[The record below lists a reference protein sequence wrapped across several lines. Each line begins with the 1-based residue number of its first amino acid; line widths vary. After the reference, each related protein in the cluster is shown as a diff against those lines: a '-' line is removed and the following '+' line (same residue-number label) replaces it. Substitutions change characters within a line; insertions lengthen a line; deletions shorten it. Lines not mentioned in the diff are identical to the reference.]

1 MKTIQLTPR
10 QRKEIGER
18 RRQAQDRRVYQ
29 RLSAVLWSDDGRTRE
44 EIARLVGVSTRQV
57 GQWLRIFRNKGLDEL
72 GTLHYQGDPGRLGP
86 AQVKR
91 LRQEIE
97 TGVFHNADQVRTWIE
112 STFGVSYSA
121 SGVKDLL
128 RRIGASYHKVSGFFW
143 KADVEEQKKF
153 VRKHRRH
160 KHEAGPTTRR
170 YFVDACHP
178 VWGVD
183 LLYSCWLLVGQR
195 FYVGVGNGRKRL
207 NILGAYSPDDH
218 DYVDLRLTKE
228 NITGEQF
235 VKLLEKLLAKHPEA
249 EKFLLYLDNAR
260 YYSKPVV
267 KEWLAAHPQFRLVP
281 LPAYSPNLNLIE
293 RLWKFLRKKALNRWH
308 KTFEEMQAAVAG
320 VLDRLGDYRDELS
333 TLMTERFAIVEVEQ
347 AVAWGRQSASST
359 ETGPRTE
366 GHRDSPSRLHELTEL
381 AHHETP
387 VRASTSRHSVWKEVL
402 DRRRYTVKSGRRPV
416 EVTGLIRG
424 DVAHRRTQGRD
435 RVCNSLGHDVP
446 DRRRQV
452 IDVLDV
458 DR

>member
-10 QRKEIGER
+10 QRKDISDR
-18 RRQAQDRRVYQ
+18 RRQARDRRIYQ
-29 RLSAVLWSDDGRTRE
+29 RLSAVLWNDDGRSRE
-44 EIARLVGVSTRQV
+44 EIAELVGVSTRQV

-72 GTLHYQGDPGRLGP
+72 CTLHYQGDPGRLGP
-86 AQVKR
+86 APAVR
-91 LRQEIE
+91 LKQEIE
-97 TGVFHNADQVRTWIE
+97 TGVLHNAEQVRTWVE
-112 STFGVSYSA
+112 TTSGVSYSA

-143 KADVEEQKKF
+143 KADVEEQKRW

-160 KHEAGPTTRR
+160 KRQAGPETRR

-195 FYVGVGNGRKRL
+195 LYVGVGNGRKRL

-235 VKLLEKLLAKHPEA
+235 IKLLEALRAKHPETA
-249 EKFLLYLDNAR
+249 KFILYLDNAR
-260 YYSKPVV
+260 YYSKPCV
-267 KEWLAAHPQFRLVP
+267 KEWLANHREFRLVP

-293 RLWKFLRKKALNRWH
+293 RLWKFLRKKALNRWL

-347 AVAWGRQSASST
+347 AVA
-359 ETGPRTE
+359 
-366 GHRDSPSRLHELTEL
+366 
-381 AHHETP
+381 
-387 VRASTSRHSVWKEVL
+387 
-402 DRRRYTVKSGRRPV
+402 
-416 EVTGLIRG
+416 
-424 DVAHRRTQGRD
+424 
-435 RVCNSLGHDVP
+435 
-446 DRRRQV
+446 
-452 IDVLDV
+452 
-458 DR
+458 